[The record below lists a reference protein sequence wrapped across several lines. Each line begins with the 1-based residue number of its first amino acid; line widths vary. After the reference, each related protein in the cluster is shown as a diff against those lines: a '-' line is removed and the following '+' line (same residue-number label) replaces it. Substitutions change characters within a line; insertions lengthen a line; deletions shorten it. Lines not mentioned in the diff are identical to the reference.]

1 MRVLLLNTTAQRG
14 GAAIA
19 ASRLMKALQSIFPV
33 FGDCVVCCFMECKLR

>member
-19 ASRLMKALQSIFPV
+19 ASRLMKALQIGRAHV
-33 FGDCVVCCFMECKLR
+33 